1 VIQTTGQNEAV
12 KLSRWNYGERK
23 MDVAMMQPTFLPWQ
37 GFFELIYEQ
46 TGLSFLMTSSFQF
59 KAITNVTDFL

>member
-1 VIQTTGQNEAV
+1 
-12 KLSRWNYGERK
+12 